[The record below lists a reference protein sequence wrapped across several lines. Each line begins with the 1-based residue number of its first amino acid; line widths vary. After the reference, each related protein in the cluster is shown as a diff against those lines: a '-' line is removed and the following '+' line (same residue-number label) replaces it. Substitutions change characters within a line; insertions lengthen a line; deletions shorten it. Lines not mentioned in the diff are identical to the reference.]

1 MDPEALEALRRIFE
15 AQKSEIRVS
24 LFARITRVDISDPH
38 TPLIDCQAVV
48 KETIESPEG
57 ARDLEALPEFFEVPV
72 MYQMGAP
79 GFSITFPVAV
89 GGIVHLSIGM
99 QDFSQ
104 WFLTNQP
111 GASEPDEFRPHA
123 LDNAVAYP
131 VGYAKGHG
139 PEVVLGT
146 MVIAATQIHFGI
158 PHAALHLAIG
168 ELCNNEFQ
176 RLVANFDTHTHTSA
190 VSGSPTSGPMD
201 GVTPMVL
208 SPAANVNSGK
218 LFTDG

>member
-1 MDPEALEALRRIFE
+1 MNPEALEALRRIFE

-24 LFARITRVDISDPH
+24 LFARITRVDTSDPH

-57 ARDLEALPEFFEVPV
+57 ARDLTALPEFFEVPV
-72 MYQMGAP
+72 MHLQGAP

-111 GASEPDEFRPHA
+111 GASQPDEFRPHA

-131 VGYAKGHG
+131 VGFAKGHS
-139 PEVVLGT
+139 PEVVAGA
-146 MVIAATQIHFGI
+146 MVIAGARIEFGI
-158 PHAALHLAIG
+158 PHAALRLAVG
-168 ELCNNEFQ
+168 ELVNAE
-176 RLVANFDTHTHTSA
+176 LTTHTSA
-190 VSGSPTSGPMD
+190 AVGAPTSGPMNAL
-201 GVTPMVL
+201 VPMVL
-208 SPAANVNSGK
+208 APAQDVRSTK